1 MNLLETVLDAQNGG
15 VVRQIANNFQ
25 LDEGQARSAVGA
37 LIPALSKGLGN
48 NASSQQGLD
57 SLIGAL
63 SRGNHSR
70 YIEEPANVTQ
80 PAAVEE
86 GNGIL
91 GHIFGSKEV
100 SRQVASRAAESSGVS
115 SGILKK
121 MLPMLA
127 TVAMG
132 ALAKKGFGGA
142 SSGGLGI
149 SQGSAG
155 GSGLGGML
163 SGFLDA
169 DKDGSAMDD
178 ILGMAAKF
186 LR

>member
-1 MNLLETVLDAQNGG
+1 MNMLDMILNAQNGDL
-15 VVRQIANNFQ
+15 VRQVAKNFQ

-37 LIPALSKGLGN
+37 LVPALGRGIGR
-48 NASSQQGLD
+48 NASSPQGLED
-57 SLIGAL
+57 LIGAL
-63 SRGNHSR
+63 SRGNHSQ
-70 YIEEPANVTQ
+70 YIENPAAVTQ

-100 SRQVASRAAESSGVS
+100 SRQVASRAAETSGVDT
-115 SGILKK
+115 GILKQ

-127 TVAMG
+127 SAAMG
-132 ALAKKGFGGA
+132 ALAKNGFG
-142 SSGGLGI
+142 SSA
-149 SQGSAG
+149 AG
-155 GSGLGGML
+155 VTNQVTAGQDSSGLGGLL

-169 DKDGSAMDD
+169 DKDGSIVDD
-178 ILGMAAKF
+178 ILGMAGRF